1 MQTNTA
7 GSGTIAALLKAA
19 RQKQHQDM
27 GRNVL
32 GWLVA
37 LTKASDDSRANIAAI
52 RYDWQ
57 DTHAIGSTVLTANE
71 ACQHS

>member
-1 MQTNTA
+1 MQRNTA
-7 GSGTIAALLKAA
+7 GSGTVAALLKAA
-19 RQKQHQDM
+19 RQKQHQDR
-27 GRNVL
+27 GRNTR

-37 LTKASDDSRANIAAI
+37 LVKASDDSRAKIAAM